1 MKKLILCAAV
11 VIAAMGANAQ
21 KAKSDSKSTPKSQF
35 SIGVEGSL
43 PIGDFAKAYSF
54 GFGGSVQGDF
64 WVAPEL
70 ALTANV
76 GYISYSGK
84 SVTTTYTAGTTTV
97 STTTKYPSN
106 GLVPVLAG
114 IKYKFGGSMVYASA
128 QLGAAFST
136 QSGGG
141 SSFAYAPGIGFNFS
155 PNFDALLKYQ
165 GYSSKGGNTSSAVG
179 LRLAYTL
186 GH

>member
-11 VIAAMGANAQ
+11 VIAAIGANAQ
-21 KAKSDSKSTPKSQF
+21 MKKAETKSTSKAQF
-35 SIGVEGSL
+35 SIGLEGSL
-43 PIGDFAKAYSF
+43 PVGNFSNAYSF

-76 GYISYSGK
+76 GYISYTAK
-84 SVTTTYTAGTTTV
+84 SITIGTVTYKGSAA
-97 STTTKYPSN
+97 

-114 IKYKFGGSMVYASA
+114 IKYKFGSSMVYGSA

-141 SSFAYAPGIGFNFS
+141 TSFAYAPGIGYNFT

-165 GYSSKGGNTSSAVG
+165 GYSNKGGNTSSAVG
-179 LRLAYTL
+179 LRLAYTF
-186 GH
+186 GGK